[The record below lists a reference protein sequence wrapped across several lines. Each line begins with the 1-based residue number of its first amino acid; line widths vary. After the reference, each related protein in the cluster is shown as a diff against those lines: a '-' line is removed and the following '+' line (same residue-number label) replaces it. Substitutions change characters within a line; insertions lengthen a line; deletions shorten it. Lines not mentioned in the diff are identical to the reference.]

1 MPANYDRLAPKY
13 DRAIRPLERW
23 FLQDLRKDAIAAL
36 PDKARILEI
45 GAGTGANF
53 PWYER
58 QRCVAAIE
66 PSWEML
72 RIATTKQSTTT
83 EITLLQSCAEQLP
96 FNDGS
101 FDGALATLV
110 LCSVESQE
118 QVFMELKRVVRRG
131 GTVSLLEHVRPAGVL
146 GPFFDLINLITV
158 PLIND
163 HVNRR
168 TADNARQA
176 GLTIK
181 SVRKVGA
188 GVFNLITCEV

>member
-1 MPANYDRLAPKY
+1 MPSNYDRIAPKY

-23 FLQDLRKDAIAAL
+23 FLQDLRKEAIAAL
-36 PDKARILEI
+36 PDNSRILEI

-53 PWYER
+53 CWY
-58 QRCVAAIE
+58 QHKTHVAATE
-66 PSWEML
+66 PSREML
-72 RIATTKQSTTT
+72 RIATTKQSTTSAL
-83 EITLLQSCAEQLP
+83 TLVQSWAEQLP
-96 FNDGS
+96 FPDQV

-118 QVFMELKRVVRRG
+118 RIFTELKRVVRSG
-131 GTVSLLEHVRPAGVL
+131 GTISLLEHVRPAGVL

-168 TADNARQA
+168 TVDNARNA
-176 GLTIK
+176 GLTITK
-181 SVRKVGA
+181 VRKFGA
-188 GVFNLITCEV
+188 GIFNLITCVV